1 MYSKRIIPVLLLV
14 LGVSACQKANEEG
27 VLRNNRISFGAS
39 TEYENFART
48 RTEYSGLDENDLAI
62 TSSSQHERI
71 DWVAD
76 KDRIQI
82 LCNQTRDVDDNANPS
97 GTFKVVTAS
106 NEGDEKSY
114 ADVEAVGGTPFYWGS
129 GMHYFYALYPA
140 AGTTSNYHDGEVTD
154 TQSAI
159 TSTSATTA
167 RIDGTIPAAQSLVKS
182 GNIYKPNMNYAYMY
196 AATKTE
202 KTDSRSVV
210 LPFTPLVT
218 CFEFQLKALDDAMA
232 SSDLTTLTLSS
243 TTSSM
248 TGAFS
253 AALDLDG
260 TNVATVTPASGAGK
274 TITVSFPADT
284 RLSKTNFI
292 IATALALG
300 VEQTNLTLTLAFANG
315 TIRSLVLNRKSDSQP
330 VTVAACKKVYFQLG
344 VDAGEWTY
352 FLSDPLAI
360 TKDYFGGT
368 GNLGSGFVSYRQN
381 SSGTVK
387 EAVPF
392 VLEYSATGAEGT
404 WSTSCP
410 WITANGVDYNGS
422 VTGQNFTATL
432 NGQVNSGSDPQRDIL
447 KARTPVSGFDLSTKN
462 VATGGTVAR
471 TTANCYVVDAPGTY
485 KFPLVYGNGVKDGS
499 FNERAYRGSNGT
511 GGSYWGD
518 GGASYTDVAMGQSG
532 MFLGRFKD
540 HANNNITNP
549 YIAQTYST
557 NLNAIL
563 LWQDSPGLV
572 VVDAA
577 ITGSGTEA
585 YLTFTVN
592 QETIN
597 EGNALVAVRSGSTIL
612 WSWHIW
618 VTPTNL
624 AAGAAG
630 PSGKVFSPVN
640 LGWCVGKTV
649 KYDAR
654 QYYVRARQTDP
665 NGNTSVPKLIQ
676 QTGYNKTYKGN
687 NTYYEWGRKDPMQAG
702 DGQNVGSDGTQNFKP
717 YFSDTGYTPSHVG
730 RSLAGNLGVAI
741 QNPHIE
747 FNTNHE
753 NNANGQYDW
762 VRTSYSGTEWIALN
776 LWDSGA
782 QYMTWVLKFLGY
794 NYYGQPQY
802 GFDSDKNIAAVN
814 SNVTKTIYDPSPVG
828 YKVPNVGAFAGLTL
842 SNFAWTTVG
851 GQTGRQYGSL
861 FFPAVGGY
869 SQALHGVNLGGA
881 YLTATPEYP
890 DGSVDAMTF
899 AQNDDPNL
907 DGDQRLMYTKAG
919 DQSSYAF
926 TQRFSC
932 WCVRPIKE

>member
-210 LPFTPLVT
+210 LSFTPLVT
-218 CFEFQLKALDDAMA
+218 SFEFQLKALDDAMA

-274 TITVSFPADT
+274 TITVSFPAGT
-284 RLSKTNFI
+284 RLSKTDFI

-344 VDAGEWTY
+344 VDAGEW
-352 FLSDPLAI
+352 
-360 TKDYFGGT
+360 DYFIGDLNDITLPYYGGSGT
-368 GNLGSGFVSYRQN
+368 LGTGFVSYRRN
-381 SSGTVK
+381 RANPSLVEK
-387 EAVPF
+387 VPF
-392 VLEYSATGAEGT
+392 VFEYAASPAGPWTSDPQWVVPTADLTGYTTGA
-404 WSTSCP
+404 
-410 WITANGVDYNGS
+410 
-422 VTGQNFTATL
+422 TL
-432 NGQVNSGSDPQRDIL
+432 SAKLAPQLNTGSDPHHDALQ
-447 KARTPVSGFDLSTKN
+447 ARTPANNFDLSTKN
-462 VATGGTVAR
+462 VATGATVAR

-485 KFPLVYGNGVKDGS
+485 RFPLVYGNGVKGGGINS
-499 FNERAYRGSNGT
+499 NAYRGRGEL
-511 GGSYWGD
+511 YD
-518 GGASYTDVAMGQSG
+518 GGYWPEAGALFCDDYKIGY
-532 MFLGRFKD
+532 FRD
-540 HANNNITNP
+540 HADAYITDP
-549 YIAQTYST
+549 YIANKYSS
-557 NLNAIL
+557 NLNAVIL
-563 LWQDSPGLV
+563 WTDAPHLV
-572 VVDAA
+572 TNAG

-585 YLTFTVN
+585 YLTFSVP
-592 QETIN
+592 QETITQ
-597 EGNALVAVRSGSTIL
+597 GNALVAVRSGNTVL

-618 VTPTNL
+618 VTDTNL
-624 AAGAAG
+624 AAGISAN
-630 PSGKVFSPVN
+630 GKVFSPAN
-640 LGWCVGKTV
+640 LGWCDGKSVIYAERT
-649 KYDAR
+649 
-654 QYYVRARQTDP
+654 YYVRARQPQSGKITRV
-665 NGNTSVPKLIQ
+665 GTMKE
-676 QTGYNKTYKGN
+676 TGFSETYKGN
-687 NTYYEWGRKDPMQAG
+687 NTYYQWGRKDPMQAG
-702 DGQNVGSDGTQNFKP
+702 DGKYIGSNGSQNFK
-717 YFSDTGYTPSHVG
+717 YYYSETGYAPVHNQVG
-730 RSLAGNLGVAI
+730 KAANLGTAI
-741 QNPHIE
+741 QNPHRE
-747 FNTNHE
+747 YRVTNAQDNWLNTGNTYGE
-753 NNANGQYDW
+753 PVN
-762 VRTSYSGTEWIALN
+762 I
-776 LWDSGA
+776 WDSGVSYA
-782 QYMTWVLKFLGY
+782 SATYSDRRWGY
-794 NYYGQPQY
+794 TETYPR
-802 GFDSDKNIAAVN
+802 DVDKTV
-814 SNVTKTIYDPSPVG
+814 YDPCPVG
-828 YKVPNVGAFAGLTL
+828 YKVPNVNSFTGFTT
-842 SNFAWTTVG
+842 SNLVWTNNYNGTGEVG
-851 GQTGRQYGSL
+851 RYYTGNSAL
-861 FFPAVGGY
+861 FFPADGGY
-869 SQALHGVNLGGA
+869 SQSLIGVALEGSYWCATAAYTDGA
-881 YLTATPEYP
+881 
-890 DGSVDAMTF
+890 DMF
-899 AQNDDPNL
+899 N
-907 DGDQRLMYTKAG
+907 
-919 DQSSYAF
+919 
-926 TQRFSC
+926 FSNSAIRTGIISNSFQFVFKDVC
-932 WCVRPIKE
+932 WAVRPIRE